1 MNKLALVATTAV
13 VSTGGAFAV
22 DAAVSSAGNHHRHH
36 AKRMVHTR
44 LAHLG
49 RHVVHAEVVVA
60 RRDGSFPTITIDR
73 GRISG
78 VDGSTIHLREGTAK
92 TLYKTVDLTLPAG
105 AVVRVNGHRGSISDL
120 KAGMRA
126 AVAQLPK
133 RTVVRARG

>member
-1 MNKLALVATTAV
+1 
-13 VSTGGAFAV
+13 
-22 DAAVSSAGNHHRHH
+22 
-36 AKRMVHTR
+36 VHTR

-78 VDGSTIHLREGTAK
+78 VDGSTIHLREGTRKA
-92 TLYKTVDLTLPAG
+92 LYKTVDLTLPAG

-126 AVAQLPK
+126 VVAQLPK

>member
-1 MNKLALVATTAV
+1 MNKLALVATTAA
-13 VSTGGAFAV
+13 VSTGGAFGV
-22 DAAVSSAGNHHRHH
+22 NAAVSTAGNHHHH
-36 AKRMVHTR
+36 AKRTVHTR

-78 VDGSTIHLREGTAK
+78 VDGSTIHLREGTGKA
-92 TLYKTVDLTLPAG
+92 LYKTVDLTLPAG
-105 AVVRVNGHRGSISDL
+105 AVVRVNGQRGSISDL

-126 AVAQLPK
+126 VVAQLPK

>member
-1 MNKLALVATTAV
+1 MNKLALVATTAAV
-13 VSTGGAFAV
+13 ATGGAFAV
-22 DAAVSSAGNHHRHH
+22 DAAVSTAGNHQRH
-36 AKRMVHTR
+36 AKHTVHTR

-78 VDGSTIHLREGTAK
+78 VDGSTLHLREGTGKA
-92 TLYKTVDLTLPAG
+92 LYKTVDLTLPAG

-120 KAGMRA
+120 KPGMRA
-126 AVAQLPK
+126 MVAQLPK